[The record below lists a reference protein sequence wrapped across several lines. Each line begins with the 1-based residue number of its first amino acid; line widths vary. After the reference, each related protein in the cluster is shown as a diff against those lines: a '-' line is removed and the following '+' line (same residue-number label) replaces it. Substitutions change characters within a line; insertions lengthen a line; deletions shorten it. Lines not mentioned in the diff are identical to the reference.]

1 MHWSALHRIPELK
14 ISCFIDSDR
23 KKAESFSRK
32 VGAVSFDRVEDL
44 PAGVESALIA
54 VSNDLRGPLTQQLLQ
69 KGLHVL
75 CEAPMALSFD
85 ECNQMIK
92 ASQDFGKSLMINHSF
107 RFHPPIRELKRLIAE
122 GVLGEIQ
129 RVDMALGYKT
139 TGGGVLM
146 DLGCHL
152 IDLTLWI
159 FGPIQ
164 HVEAVS
170 AYEKDSGGNRDV
182 LHSVKVILKTGLS
195 LSIRLSG
202 SDRLQSYSA
211 DRLENEITVTGSLAT
226 CKASFDNPTLV
237 LYQSNTVAL
246 CKNKG
251 ARFTL
256 KGIDRFEGSWRFF
269 VTACDQKTSL
279 RAMLQHAAETIYWI
293 EKIYQITRR
302 HSI

>member
-1 MHWSALHRIPELK
+1 M
-14 ISCFIDSDR
+14 
-23 KKAESFSRK
+23 
-32 VGAVSFDRVEDL
+32 EDL
-44 PAGVESALIA
+44 PAGVDTVLIA
-54 VSNDLRGPLTQQLLQ
+54 VSNDRHCSVTQQLLQ

-75 CEAPMALSFD
+75 CEAPMALSFN
-85 ECNQMIK
+85 ECNRMIQ
-92 ASQDFGKSLMINHSF
+92 ASLDCGKSLMINHPL

-139 TGGGVLM
+139 MWSSSSNFYQDQQKAVGGGGVLL

-152 IDLTLWI
+152 IDLTLWV
-159 FGPIQ
+159 FGSIQ

-170 AYEKDSGGNRDV
+170 GYEKEKGGNRDV
-182 LHSVKVILKTGLS
+182 LHSVDIVLETGLP

-202 SDRLQSYSA
+202 SDRLRSYSA
-211 DRLENEITVTGSLAT
+211 DRLENEMTVTGSLAT
-226 CKASFDNPTLV
+226 CKISFDSPTLV
-237 LYQSNTVAL
+237 LHQSNTVAL

-256 KGIDRFEGSWRFF
+256 RGIDRFEDSWRFF
-269 VTACDQKTSL
+269 VKACDQKTSL
-279 RAMLQHAAETIYWI
+279 GAMLQHAAETIYWI

-302 HSI
+302 CSI